1 MSEKELNEKY
11 IRDNMQGI
19 CQDCMYLDKII
30 PVINKMLS
38 EAYIKGLRQGKFDN
52 QMEILELQSVI
63 DKAIEYIENCDPD
76 NLNSMFLNESYISNY
91 GACELLKMLKEDYE
105 IN

>member
-11 IRDNMQGI
+11 IRDNIQGI

-52 QMEILELQSVI
+52 QMEIIELQSVI
-63 DKAIEYIENCDPD
+63 DEAIKYIENCNPNVD
-76 NLNSMFLNESYISNY
+76 LNSMFLNESYISNY
-91 GACELLKMLKEDYE
+91 GACELLKILKGE
-105 IN
+105 NNV